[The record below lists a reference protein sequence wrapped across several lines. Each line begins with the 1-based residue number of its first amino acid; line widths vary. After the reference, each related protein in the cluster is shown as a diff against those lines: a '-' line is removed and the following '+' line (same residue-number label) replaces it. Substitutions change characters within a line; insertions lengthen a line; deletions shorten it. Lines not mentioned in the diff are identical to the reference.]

1 MSKQVLISIGREFG
15 SGGHLIGEIL
25 SKKLDLPLYDNNL
38 LREITTKKNLDHAEL
53 ERYDELPK
61 LPFFSRTIRGFSN
74 SPEENIANLQFE
86 YIKTLAGR
94 GESFIIVGRC
104 GEAVLRDFDCLI
116 SIFINADLEA
126 KVDKISKEHNLS
138 RTEAELMVKQRNS
151 ARKAYHN
158 YYCTDKW
165 GDSRHYDISLNSTRL
180 GIEGSA
186 ELLEAYIRARMA
198 LM

>member
-86 YIKTLAGR
+86 YIKTLAGS

-104 GEAVLRDFDCLI
+104 GEAVLKDFDCLI

-138 RTEAELMVKQRNS
+138 RTEAELMIKQRNS

>member
-86 YIKTLAGR
+86 YIKTLAGS

-104 GEAVLRDFDCLI
+104 GEAVLKDFDCLI